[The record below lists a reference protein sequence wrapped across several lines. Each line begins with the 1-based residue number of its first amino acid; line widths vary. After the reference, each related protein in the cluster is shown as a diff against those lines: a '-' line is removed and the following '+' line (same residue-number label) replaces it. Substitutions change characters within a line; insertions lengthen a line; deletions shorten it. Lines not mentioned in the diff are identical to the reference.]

1 MECMFLEFCWYYI
14 FLDILKYKTEQS
26 FLKKHCPLTIP
37 YHLVPTLHVP
47 HSKIYCC
54 YHVTILEKNSKINV
68 LPKTTHLDS
77 VNSSIGRNQRINYGA
92 YDNLNFTHYITCV
105 HNYS

>member
-14 FLDILKYKTEQS
+14 LSLDILKYKAEQS

-54 YHVTILEKNSKINV
+54 YHVTVKKN
-68 LPKTTHLDS
+68 PKYMFCPRSH
-77 VNSSIGRNQRINYGA
+77 I
-92 YDNLNFTHYITCV
+92 
-105 HNYS
+105 